1 MGNEQPTSYDLPTGI
16 ESMEPEEAAAT
27 LSKIYADVGG
37 NAKHPYSNT
46 AHPQSKDFRA
56 AVTRLHEIKNPEPE
70 PQVNEQGE
78 VLHNQYP
85 QDVVDAMAEGLE
97 LRENRNAEVQAERIE
112 QAESEMDLFEKASG
126 TRENIPEDIS
136 EVELRVL
143 TMRRLAVEG
152 DFLNLNPR
160 ISKSLIELNAP
171 PENRAAFEAL
181 CNLTNVN
188 EKTKKKI
195 YGVLIADIFEN
206 YKFKEG
212 I

>member
-1 MGNEQPTSYDLPTGI
+1 MENEQISYDLPTGI

-46 AHPQSKDFRA
+46 AHPQSKEFRA
-56 AVTRLHEIKNPEPE
+56 AVTRLHEVKNPEPE

-97 LRENRNAEVQAERIE
+97 LKENRNIEVQEKRIE
-112 QAESEMDLFEKASG
+112 QAKTEMDLLVKAG
-126 TRENIPEDIS
+126 YERTTIPDDIS
-136 EVELRVL
+136 ARQV
-143 TMRRLAVEG
+143 
-152 DFLNLNPR
+152 D
-160 ISKSLIELNAP
+160 
-171 PENRAAFEAL
+171 
-181 CNLTNVN
+181 
-188 EKTKKKI
+188 
-195 YGVLIADIFEN
+195 VLIMQRMSAEEDYDNLRPLMSQNLLGLQVPQGVRGMFETFN
-206 YKFKEG
+206 NSTELDPTLRQEMTEVIIGWINKARKFKEG